1 MGGWCFWSGNGGF
14 RVEVRWFLGFGG
26 QSRCTSISCTAFVL
40 THEKNQPR
48 IGANPALRAP
58 RIGFAF
64 PHSRSLGLIDPT
76 ARPFIG
82 NVRANPVAAPAA
94 PLRGFSVY
102 GIKKRIYTL
111 YSICQFTTIH
121 SSAKFVFSVL
131 NPSCLVF
138 SLTVLCKSGPN
149 PFLSTAVISTLIETS
164 APNFVN

>member
-1 MGGWCFWSGNGGF
+1 MGGWCFWSRNGGF

-102 GIKKRIYTL
+102 GIKKGYIPYTQSVSLPLFTLQQSL
-111 YSICQFTTIH
+111 YSQY
-121 SSAKFVFSVL
+121 
-131 NPSCLVF
+131 
-138 SLTVLCKSGPN
+138 
-149 PFLSTAVISTLIETS
+149 
-164 APNFVN
+164 